1 MNYRMS
7 ILIVELQRSS
17 KLNAENFMKEF
28 QISYR
33 TLKNDIN
40 ELNRDLGHEYIKIS
54 SDVIEVQEHER
65 YKNESRRLLNDC

>member
-28 QISYR
+28 GKKFNGHPLVEFVDVGNRTSICGDYR
-33 TLKNDIN
+33 
-40 ELNRDLGHEYIKIS
+40 
-54 SDVIEVQEHER
+54 
-65 YKNESRRLLNDC
+65 

>member
-33 TLKNDIN
+33 TLKNDI
-40 ELNRDLGHEYIKIS
+40 EAVYEADCEGKPSSKIPEIW
-54 SDVIEVQEHER
+54 DMNI
-65 YKNESRRLLNDC
+65 